1 MHVFERL
8 ESEVRGYCRSFP
20 AVFDRAAGCR
30 LFDEHGRAYVDFFS
44 GAGALNYGHNHP
56 HLKRRLLEYLAR
68 DGITHALDM
77 ASVAK
82 QDFLERFE
90 EVILRPRGLDY
101 KIQFPGPT
109 GTNAVESAL
118 KLARKVTGREGI
130 VSFTNAFHGM
140 TLGALSVTG
149 NGFKRRGAGVPLAN
163 VSAMPF
169 DGYMGDGVDTL
180 DYLEAFLE
188 DDGSGIDRPAGV
200 IVETIQA
207 EGGINVAR
215 RSWLRRLEGLCRRY
229 DMILIVDDIQVGC
242 GRTGPFFSFEKLG
255 IRPDLVCLSKS
266 LSGYGLPLALT
277 LIRPDLDVWDP
288 GEHNGTFRG
297 NNPAFVT
304 AAAALDFW
312 ESDSLHKE
320 VLRKGA
326 VVRALLED
334 LARKH
339 ESLEATV
346 RGRGLIQG
354 LDCPAAGIATE
365 VSAAAFERGLVLE
378 TAGTESTVVKLMP
391 PLVIDDDLL
400 EDGLQIL
407 ARSLEEVIAARGR
420 RAHIDESLALEEA
433 RA

>member
-1 MHVFERL
+1 LQVFERL

-20 AVFDRAAGCR
+20 AVFDRAVGSR
-30 LFDEHGRAYVDFFS
+30 LFSTDGRGYVDFFS

-56 HLKRRLLEYLAR
+56 HLKRRLLDYLER
-68 DGITHALDM
+68 DGVTHGLDM
-77 ASVAK
+77 ATVAK
-82 QDFLERFE
+82 QQLLERFE
-90 EVILRPRGLDY
+90 EVVLRPRGLEY

-118 KLARKVTGREGI
+118 KLARKVSGRESI

-140 TLGALSVTG
+140 TLGSLSVTG
-149 NGFKRRGAGVPLAN
+149 NGFKRRGAGVPLSH

-169 DGYMGDGVDTL
+169 DGYMGEEVDTL

-215 RSWLRRLEGLCRRY
+215 DAWLRRLEGLCRRY
-229 DMILIVDDIQVGC
+229 EMLLIVDDIQVGC
-242 GRTGPFFSFEKLG
+242 GRTGPYFSFESAG

-277 LIRPDLDVWDP
+277 LIRPDLDLWDP

-304 AAAALDFW
+304 ATAALDFW
-312 ESDSLHKE
+312 EDDALQRE
-320 VLRKGA
+320 VERKGSL
-326 VVRALLED
+326 VRARIED

-339 ESLEATV
+339 ESLGAEV

-354 LDCPAAGIATE
+354 MDCPQPGLASA
-365 VSAAAFERGLVLE
+365 VSATAFENGLLLE
-378 TAGTESTVVKLMP
+378 TSGPESTVIKLMP
-391 PLVIDDDLL
+391 PLVIEDEDL
-400 EDGLQIL
+400 EEGLQIL
-407 ARSLEEVIAARGR
+407 SGSLAEVIADRGR
-420 RAHIDESLALEEA
+420 VLATIGESVA
-433 RA
+433 

>member
-20 AVFDRAAGCR
+20 VVFDRAAGCQ

-56 HLKRRLLEYLAR
+56 HLKNSLLDYLAR
-68 DGITHALDM
+68 DGVTHALDM

-82 QDFLERFE
+82 RDFLERFE
-90 EVILRPRGLDY
+90 EVILRPRGLAY

-149 NGFKRRGAGVPLAN
+149 NGFKRRGAGVPLAHA
-163 VSAMPF
+163 SAMPF
-169 DGYMGDGVDTL
+169 DGYMGDDVETL

-215 RSWLRRLEGLCRRY
+215 RSWLRRLQDLCRRY
-229 DMILIVDDIQVGC
+229 EMVLIVDDIQVGC
-242 GRTGPFFSFEKLG
+242 GRTGPFFSFETAG
-255 IRPDLVCLSKS
+255 IKPDLVCLSKS
-266 LSGYGLPLALT
+266 LSGYGLPFALT

-312 ESDSLHKE
+312 ETDELHDE
-320 VLRKGA
+320 VLRKGRL
-326 VVRALLED
+326 VRERLED
-334 LARKH
+334 LSHKH
-339 ESLEATV
+339 ESLQATV

-354 LDCPAAGIATE
+354 LECPAAGVATE
-365 VSAAAFERGLVLE
+365 VSAAAFEHGLVLE
-378 TAGTESTVVKLMP
+378 TSGTESTVVKLMP

-407 ARSLEEVIAARGR
+407 ARGLEDVIADRER
-420 RAHIDESLALEEA
+420 RARIDQNLEQELESA
-433 RA
+433 

>member
-56 HLKRRLLEYLAR
+56 HLKGRLLDYLAR
-68 DGITHALDM
+68 DGISHGLDM

-82 QDFLERFE
+82 RDLLERFE
-90 EVILRPRGLDY
+90 EVILRPRGFDY

-149 NGFKRRGAGVPLAN
+149 NGFKRRGAGVPLSH

-169 DGYMGDGVDTL
+169 DGYMGDDVETL

-215 RSWLRRLEGLCRRY
+215 RSWLRRLEDLCRRY
-229 DMILIVDDIQVGC
+229 EMILIVDDIQVGC
-242 GRTGPFFSFEKLG
+242 GRTGPFFSFETAG
-255 IRPDLVCLSKS
+255 
-266 LSGYGLPLALT
+266 
-277 LIRPDLDVWDP
+277 IRPDLDVWDP

-312 ESDSLHKE
+312 ETDRLHEE

-326 VVRALLED
+326 VVRERLED

-339 ESLEATV
+339 ESLQASV

-354 LDCPAAGIATE
+354 LDCPAAGFATD
-365 VSAAAFERGLVLE
+365 VSAAAFEQGLVLE
-378 TAGTESTVVKLMP
+378 TSGAESTVVKLMP

-400 EDGLQIL
+400 EEGLQIL
-407 ARSLEEVIAARGR
+407 ARSLEDVIAARER
-420 RAHIDESLALEEA
+420 RALLDDPLDPELP